1 MSPRGRVASAAA
13 GLLLVV
19 IAAGC
24 GTASPDLFVV
34 ERSGTVPGAKLKLL
48 VSDTSARCNDGPTKQ
63 LTSEQTTEARVL
75 TDDLRE
81 LQVKKAPVPKPAD
94 AQIFTF
100 SVRTQEGTLRY
111 PDIAQRPEVL
121 PRLTRFVRRTA
132 IDVCGLQR

>member
-1 MSPRGRVASAAA
+1 MSPRGRAAGAAA
-13 GLLLVV
+13 SLLL
-19 IAAGC
+19 AAVAGGC
-24 GTASPDLFVV
+24 GTPSPDLFVV

-48 VSDTSARCNDGPTKQ
+48 VSDTSARCNDGPTKP
-63 LTSEQTTEARVL
+63 LSSEQTIDARVL

-81 LQVKKAPVPKPAD
+81 LQVKKEPVPKAAD
-94 AQIFTF
+94 AKIFTF

-111 PDIAQRPEVL
+111 PDIAQRPDVL